1 MTYQEFV
8 NDVKKRVTEKTAARN
23 ARVTIMQMVK
33 ANDRVRDGLLIV
45 ENERDP
51 SPTIYL
57 DDLYEWHQEGIS
69 QEEIAEQIL
78 QIHDSHKNMPLPPF
92 PDFRSFEKAKHS
104 ITCKLFNTKVN
115 EKYLEDA
122 ATIEFFDLS
131 VAFYCTAVVGREKHV
146 FSSKVTEEMLEQ
158 WGKTT
163 RDLFPLAM
171 SNTAGMLGVYLK
183 EVKEVFLEMADLQ
196 EEKDILQDAL
206 EDGERSPMYLLSNEP
221 RRFGAVNML
230 QYELLQ
236 DLSEELED
244 DLYIIPSS
252 IHEVL
257 LVPVH
262 SRLSREEAD
271 AMVRDVNRNILGTED
286 ILSDHVYLYSRL
298 ENRITA

>member
-8 NDVKKRVTEKTAARN
+8 NDVKKRMTEKTAARN
-23 ARVTIMQMVK
+23 ARVKIMQMVK
-33 ANDRVRDGLLIV
+33 ANDRVRDGILIV
-45 ENERDP
+45 EEESDP
-51 SPTIYL
+51 APTIYL
-57 DDLYEWHQEGIS
+57 DDLYAWYQEGVFM
-69 QEEIAEQIL
+69 EEITDRIL
-78 QIHDSHKNMPLPPF
+78 QIHDEQKNILLLPF
-92 PDFRSFEKAKHS
+92 PDFHSFEKVKRH

-115 EKYLEDA
+115 EKYLKDA
-122 ATIEFFDLS
+122 ATIAFYDLS
-131 VAFYCTAVVGREKHV
+131 VAFFCTAVVGQERHV
-146 FSSKVTEEMLEQ
+146 FSSKVTEEMLQE

-163 RDLFPLAM
+163 QDLFPLAM
-171 SNTAGMLGVYLK
+171 YNTAGMLGVYLK
-183 EVKEVFLEMADLQ
+183 EVREVFLEMADLQ
-196 EEKDILQDAL
+196 EEKEILQEAL
-206 EDGERSPMYLLSNEP
+206 EDDERSPMYLLSNSP

-230 QYELLQ
+230 QYELLRE
-236 DLSEELED
+236 LSDRLKD

-271 AMVRDVNRNILGTED
+271 AMVQDVNRNVLETED